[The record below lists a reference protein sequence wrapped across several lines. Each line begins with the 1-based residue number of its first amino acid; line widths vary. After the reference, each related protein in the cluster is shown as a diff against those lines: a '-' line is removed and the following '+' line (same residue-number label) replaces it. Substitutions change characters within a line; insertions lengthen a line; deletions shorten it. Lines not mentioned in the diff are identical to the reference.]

1 MFSLSKLKKSLSGGT
16 SFKGVDIYG
25 QDDKKYSLS
34 DGPMRKLGVVAYGDT
49 SYQVNNYLVNQSII
63 LLPNHLLLW
72 NAKTIND
79 ITIDSLKV
87 FEYIHPRL
95 EVLLIGSGKEM
106 KQLSPEIIQYFKSK
120 GIVVEISSSKNAAT
134 TFNVMSLDG
143 RVVAAALLTMENNW
157 VKQEDINKEFK

>member
-1 MFSLSKLKKSLSGGT
+1 
-16 SFKGVDIYG
+16 
-25 QDDKKYSLS
+25 
-34 DGPMRKLGVVAYGDT
+34 MRKLGVVAYGDT

-106 KQLSPEIIQYFKSK
+106 KQLSPEIIQYFKLK

>member
-106 KQLSPEIIQYFKSK
+106 K
-120 GIVVEISSSKNAAT
+120 
-134 TFNVMSLDG
+134 M
-143 RVVAAALLTMENNW
+143 
-157 VKQEDINKEFK
+157 